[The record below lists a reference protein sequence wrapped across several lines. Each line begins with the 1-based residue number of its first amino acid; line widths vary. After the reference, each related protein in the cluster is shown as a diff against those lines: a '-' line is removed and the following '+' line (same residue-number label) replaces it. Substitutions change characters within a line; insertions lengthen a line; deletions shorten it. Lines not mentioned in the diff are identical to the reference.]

1 MVTNYFNLRCI
12 IKAVVLI
19 KCSRNGLAYIE
30 IKRSNKHIFIY
41 VVDLNELH
49 MISRWWL
56 TLLDVDR

>member
-1 MVTNYFNLRCI
+1 MVTNYYNLRCI

-19 KCSRNGLAYIE
+19 KCGLNGLAYIE

-41 VVDLNELH
+41 VVDLNELQ